1 MTLSV
6 QAVRENKNNW
16 RLKFETL
23 ILCLQEITFIL
34 LTALKMPDFLYRIT
48 HWETWHYL
56 VKYIPL
62 SPAWLWYCLRSGSF
76 WFFTPSN
83 PTLTFGGFEGE
94 SKNEMYMQLPPG
106 SYPQSVFISHLL
118 DFERV
123 KDIVSK
129 AGFTFPFAVKPD
141 VGMMGFMFR
150 KIENMEHLQKYH
162 AAMRSDYIVQKLIDY
177 PFEVSVFYY
186 RYPNEISGHITGF
199 LKKEFLEVTGDGSS
213 TLEDLILR
221 YPRIRFRVEE
231 MKLKHE
237 KRLNNIIAKG
247 EKYYLSYA
255 LNLSRGGKL
264 VSLAHEKD
272 SRLLK
277 VFDELSNYSKHFYYG
292 RYDIKCLSI
301 EDLKQGKNFSI
312 LEYNGS
318 GAEPH
323 HIYGDGNNL
332 IQAYKIVLHHWRVL
346 YTISKLNHKKGI
358 RYWKYRKG
366 FNFLKRAK
374 RHFRI
379 LKKLDATF
387 EI

>member
-1 MTLSV
+1 MKMD
-6 QAVRENKNNW
+6 NKVPNIIF
-16 RLKFETL
+16 LKSMKP
-23 ILCLQEITFIL
+23 
-34 LTALKMPDFLYRIT
+34 ADFLYKIA

-94 SKNEMYMQLPPG
+94 SKNEMYLQLPPG
-106 SYPQSVFISHLL
+106 SYPESILMPHNC
-118 DFERV
+118 DFNEV
-123 KDIVSK
+123 EGKIEH
-129 AGFTFPFAVKPD
+129 AEFTFPFAVKPD

-150 KIENMEHLQKYH
+150 KIENKQQLAKYH
-162 AAMRSDYIVQKLIDY
+162 AAMQSDYIVQKLVEY

-186 RYPNEISGHITGF
+186 RYPNETTGHITGF
-199 LKKEFLEVTGDGSS
+199 LKKEFLEVIGDGQS
-213 TLEDLILR
+213 TLLELILK
-221 YPRIRFRVEE
+221 YDRIRFRVEE

-237 KRLNNIIAKG
+237 TKLGDIIPAGKR
-247 EKYYLSYA
+247 YCLSYA

-277 VFDELSNYSKHFYYG
+277 VFDEISHYSKHFYYG

-301 EDLKQGKNFSI
+301 EDLKQGKKFSI

-323 HIYGDGNNL
+323 HIYGNGNNL
-332 IQAYKIVLHHWRVL
+332 LQAYRIVLQHWKVLYQISRINHRNGQTYWQHKRGLHFLRKAKQHFRVL
-346 YTISKLNHKKGI
+346 
-358 RYWKYRKG
+358 
-366 FNFLKRAK
+366 KR
-374 RHFRI
+374 
-379 LKKLDATF
+379 LDATF
-387 EI
+387 EM

>member
-1 MTLSV
+1 MKL
-6 QAVRENKNNW
+6 
-16 RLKFETL
+16 
-23 ILCLQEITFIL
+23 
-34 LTALKMPDFLYRIT
+34 PDFLYRTI

-62 SPAWLWYCLRSGSF
+62 SPAWFWYCLRSGSF

-106 SYPQSVFISHLL
+106 SYPQSIVISNALPFTAVEEL
-118 DFERV
+118 
-123 KDIVSK
+123 VSE
-129 AGFTFPFAVKPD
+129 ANFTFPFAVKPD

-150 KIENMEHLQKYH
+150 KIESIGQLQKYH
-162 AAMRSDYIVQKLIDY
+162 TAMNSDYIVQKLIEY
-177 PFEVSVFYY
+177 PLEVSVFYY
-186 RYPNEISGHITGF
+186 RYPGETTGHITGF
-199 LKKEFLEVTGDGSS
+199 LKKEFLEVTGDGKS
-213 TLEDLILR
+213 TLLALIEQ
-221 YPRIRFRVEE
+221 YPRVRFRVEE

-237 KRLNNIIAKG
+237 KRLNDIIG
-247 EKYYLSYA
+247 EGERYCLSYA

-277 VFDELSNYSKHFYYG
+277 VFDELSNYSRHFYYG

-301 EDLKQGKNFSI
+301 EDLKRGKNFSI

-332 IQAYKIVLHHWRVL
+332 LQAYRIVLHHWKVL
-346 YTISKLNHKKGI
+346 YKISRMNHKNGQT
-358 RYWKYRKG
+358 YWNHRKG
-366 FNFLKRAK
+366 LHFLRKARQ
-374 RHFRI
+374 HFRV
-379 LKKLDATF
+379 LKKLDANF